1 MKIQSQTF
9 RVVIL
14 VLVIAAGQQVLAQ
27 DGKLKIHT
35 SPKRAYIFVDG
46 HAMGEAS
53 KHHSL
58 SLDAGDHKIEVV
70 NYGYSPVTNTVT
82 ITAGETSNLEVT
94 LPPVGAT
101 VSGPFGAMT
110 IEGADREAVLLNGKT
125 PDFFVG
131 HGDEFNHNWGWKQ
144 ELVVPPG
151 TYQVSIL
158 GADKEAWS
166 GPVEVPP
173 NQRVVVDIP
182 DGVRKTIA
190 WSRGEKLS
198 AVPRFT
204 VGAASATV
212 AVAKPTAELS
222 ATAAQINCGDSSQ
235 LKWSSADAPQVEL
248 TPVGS
253 VAASGDQSVQPKQNT
268 TYQLTAVGPGGTV
281 TSSATV
287 NVNTAVQ
294 VDLGLSPAEVHYR
307 RVGDQVV
314 QQDHTAL
321 NWLTSNASAVSISPL
336 GPVDATGNRTVDA
349 TPQKT
354 DAGPVDENVTYTLTA
369 TNVCGGT
376 ETRTATLHLV
386 GVIEQPT
393 TGLALNSVYF
403 PTDLPTPNNLQAG
416 LLASQQLTLK
426 FVADAFKEYLGKQP
440 DAHLSLVGHADK
452 RGPESYNQSL
462 SERRVEAAKD
472 FLVAQEVP
480 ADHLD
485 TQAEG
490 EQQNLSTDQV
500 EQLVQQNSQLSE
512 EERQAA
518 LKKIQ
523 TLVFASNRRVDIVL
537 STTGQTSAN
546 NYPFKA
552 EDYSALVDRNQ
563 PGKESPVEAAATKE
577 KVTN

>member
-9 RVVIL
+9 RVGIL
-14 VLVIAAGQQVLAQ
+14 VLVIATGQQVLAQ

-35 SPKRAYIFVDG
+35 SPKRAYIFIDG

-110 IEGADREAVLLNGKT
+110 IEGADRDAVLLNGKT

-158 GADKEAWS
+158 GADKEVWS
-166 GPVEVPP
+166 GPVDVPA

-182 DGVRKTIA
+182 NGVRKTIA

-235 LKWSSADAPQVEL
+235 LKWNSSDAPQVEL

-321 NWLTSNASAVSISPL
+321 NWSTSNASAVSISPL

-354 DAGPVDENVTYTLTA
+354 DPGPVDENVTYTLTA

-376 ETRTATLHLV
+376 ETKTATLHLV

-403 PTDLPTPNNLQAG
+403 PTDLPTANNLQAG
-416 LLASQQLTLK
+416 LLASQQATLK

-472 FLVAQEVP
+472 FLVAQGVL

-552 EDYSALVDRNQ
+552 EDDSALVDRNQ

>member
-9 RVVIL
+9 RVGIL
-14 VLVIAAGQQVLAQ
+14 VLVIATGQQVLAQ

-35 SPKRAYIFVDG
+35 SPKRAYIFIDG

-110 IEGADREAVLLNGKT
+110 IEGADRDAVLLNGKT

-158 GADKEAWS
+158 GADKEVWS
-166 GPVEVPP
+166 GPVDVPA

-182 DGVRKTIA
+182 NGVRKTIA

-235 LKWSSADAPQVEL
+235 LKWNSSDAPQVEL

-321 NWLTSNASAVSISPL
+321 NWSTSNASAVSISPL
-336 GPVDATGNRTVDA
+336 GSVDATGNRTVDA

-354 DAGPVDENVTYTLTA
+354 DPGPVDENVTYTLTA

-376 ETRTATLHLV
+376 ETKTATLHLV

-403 PTDLPTPNNLQAG
+403 PTDLPTANNLQAG
-416 LLASQQLTLK
+416 LLASQQATLK

>member
-9 RVVIL
+9 RVGIL
-14 VLVIAAGQQVLAQ
+14 VLVIATGQQVLAQ

-35 SPKRAYIFVDG
+35 SPKRAYIFIDG

-110 IEGADREAVLLNGKT
+110 IEGADRDAVLLNGKT

-158 GADKEAWS
+158 GADKEVWS
-166 GPVEVPP
+166 GPVDVPA

-182 DGVRKTIA
+182 NGVRKTIA

-235 LKWSSADAPQVEL
+235 LKWNSSDAPQVEL

-321 NWLTSNASAVSISPL
+321 NWSTSNASAVSISPL
-336 GPVDATGNRTVDA
+336 GSVDATGNRTVDA

-354 DAGPVDENVTYTLTA
+354 DPGPVDENVTYTLTA

-376 ETRTATLHLV
+376 ETKTATLHLV

-393 TGLALNSVYF
+393 SGLALNSVYF
-403 PTDLPTPNNLQAG
+403 PTDLPTANNLQAG
-416 LLASQQLTLK
+416 LLASQQATLK